1 LFSDSRGLD
10 HEEGRIPANDAWII
24 TIGLSILQPISCGVD
39 LSFVSNG
46 VKKSFDVPV
55 KEKRILILSASVG
68 SGHVKAAE
76 ALAASFRT
84 RADVEEVL
92 VDDSLDHTN
101 VLHKQLYSA
110 LYKRLSAMLPEFL
123 GWWYV
128 SSDEPWVS
136 DKSRLALDLPQALPL
151 VNLVR
156 EFKPDSV
163 ICTHFM
169 PAGVL
174 SFLIGIGR
182 LEAELGIVVTD
193 YHFHAF
199 WITRAFH
206 WYFVAQEED
215 RIHMEGLGLPGD
227 RIHVTGIPIERR
239 FSFPVD
245 REAVLTRHSLDPAKP
260 TLLLAGG
267 TLGLSPAAAVV
278 RRLLQLDRE
287 FQAIVVCGKNEELR
301 KEIEA
306 VTSEQKE
313 RFRVFGFTQEMPD
326 LLGAATLLLS
336 KPGGLTT
343 AEALARGLP
352 MVILDPIGGQ
362 EERNSDV
369 LLEAGAAV
377 KCTEVTVLNHKLRRL
392 LDDPARIAA
401 MSENAR
407 QLGRPDAADT
417 IARIVMESPS
427 CQPATISRL
436 REKELRK
443 RFEKDKG

>member
-1 LFSDSRGLD
+1 M
-10 HEEGRIPANDAWII
+10 
-24 TIGLSILQPISCGVD
+24 
-39 LSFVSNG
+39 
-46 VKKSFDVPV
+46 KK
-55 KEKRILILSASVG
+55 KRILILSASVG
-68 SGHVKAAE
+68 SGHVKAAD
-76 ALAASFRT
+76 ALAKSFRA
-84 RADVEEVL
+84 RSDVEDVL

-101 VLHKQLYSA
+101 VLHKQLYST

-156 EFKPDSV
+156 DFKPDSV

-174 SFLIGIGR
+174 SFLIGLGR

-227 RIHVTGIPIERR
+227 RIHVTGIPVEPE
-239 FSFPVD
+239 FSRPVD
-245 REAVLTRHSLDPAKP
+245 REAVLRRHGLDPAKQ
-260 TLLLAGG
+260 TLLVAGG
-267 TLGLSPAAAVV
+267 TLGLSPATAVV

-287 FQAIVVCGKNEELR
+287 FQAVIACGKNEEL
-301 KEIEA
+301 KNEIEA
-306 VTSEQKE
+306 LTSEQRD
-313 RFRVFGFTQEMPD
+313 RFRVVGYTQEMPD
-326 LLGAATLLLS
+326 LLGASTLLLS

-362 EERNSDV
+362 EERNSDM

-377 KCTEVTVLNHKLRRL
+377 KCTEVTILNHKLRRL
-392 LDDPARIAA
+392 LDDPTRIAA

-407 QLGRPDAADT
+407 RLGRPDAADA
-417 IARIVMESPS
+417 IARIVLESPPRK
-427 CQPATISRL
+427 PATISRL

-443 RFEKDKG
+443 RLEEDKG

>member
-1 LFSDSRGLD
+1 
-10 HEEGRIPANDAWII
+10 
-24 TIGLSILQPISCGVD
+24 VD

-84 RADVEEVL
+84 RADVEAVL

-101 VLHKQLYSA
+101 VLHKQLYST

-239 FSFPVD
+239 FSFPLD
-245 REAVLTRHSLDPAKP
+245 REAVLARHSLDPAKP

>member
-1 LFSDSRGLD
+1 M
-10 HEEGRIPANDAWII
+10 
-24 TIGLSILQPISCGVD
+24 
-39 LSFVSNG
+39 
-46 VKKSFDVPV
+46 KK
-55 KEKRILILSASVG
+55 KRILILSASVG

-76 ALAASFRT
+76 ALAKSFRA
-84 RADVEEVL
+84 RPDVEDVL

-101 VLHKQLYSA
+101 VLHKQLYST

-156 EFKPDSV
+156 DFKPDSV

-174 SFLIGIGR
+174 SFLIGLGR

-227 RIHVTGIPIERR
+227 RIHVTGIPVEPE
-239 FSFPVD
+239 FSRPVD
-245 REAVLTRHSLDPAKP
+245 REAVLRRHGLDPAKP
-260 TLLLAGG
+260 TLLVAGG
-267 TLGLSPAAAVV
+267 TLGLSPATAVV

-287 FQAIVVCGKNEELR
+287 FQAVIACGKNEELK

-306 VTSEQKE
+306 LTSEQRD
-313 RFRVFGFTQEMPD
+313 RFRVVGYTQEMPD
-326 LLGAATLLLS
+326 LLGASTLLLS

-362 EERNSDV
+362 EERNSDM

-377 KCTEVTVLNHKLRRL
+377 KCTEVTILNHKLRRL
-392 LDDPARIAA
+392 LDDPTRIAA

-407 QLGRPDAADT
+407 RLGRPDAADA
-417 IARIVMESPS
+417 IARIVLESPPRK
-427 CQPATISRL
+427 PATISRL

-443 RFEKDKG
+443 RLEEDKG